1 MNNST
6 LATPWRAFNAY
17 CARDRLAA
25 FSPAYLGS
33 GAGIHEAQV
42 AAILAADIAS
52 QSRLVAD
59 DEEETPR
66 RLASSR
72 QVGILAVGPNERPAI
87 CEAAYSSDRAQMTS
101 CSAMTIWP
109 DRIAISF
116 LT

>member
-1 MNNST
+1 MK
-6 LATPWRAFNAY
+6 RK
-17 CARDRLAA
+17 
-25 FSPAYLGS
+25 
-33 GAGIHEAQV
+33 V

-59 DEEETPR
+59 DEEETLR

-72 QVGILAVGPNERPAI
+72 QVASSRSARTNDLQI
-87 CEAAYSSDRAQMTS
+87 CEAAYSRDRAQMTS
-101 CSAMTIWP
+101 CSTMTIWP